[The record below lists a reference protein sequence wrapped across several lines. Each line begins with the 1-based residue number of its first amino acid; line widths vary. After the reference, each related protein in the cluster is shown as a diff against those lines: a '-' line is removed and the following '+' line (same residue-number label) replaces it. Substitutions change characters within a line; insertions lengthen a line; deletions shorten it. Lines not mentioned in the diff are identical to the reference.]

1 MTMNARFR
9 ITVRTSLILVA
20 GCALIALFG
29 RAILDA
35 KTSARRA
42 QCTNN
47 LKQIGLAL
55 HNYHSANDC
64 FPPAYIADASGK
76 PIHSW
81 RLLIMPFIESSPT
94 YNAYNFNEPW
104 NGPGN
109 TTVTNMSLNFY
120 LCPNHRDPPSR
131 FASYVALVGPGTAFP
146 GAGTSKISD
155 VRDGPSNTIM
165 VVEIT
170 DSDIGWTEPRDLDA
184 TQAAM
189 TINGAKHPGI
199 SSMDGPGANI
209 LFMDGHVSWIMEN
222 VPAKDLKAWLT
233 IAGGEPPTG
242 VRP

>member
-1 MTMNARFR
+1 MTMNARLR
-9 ITVRTSLILVA
+9 ITVRSTLIIVA
-20 GCALIALFG
+20 GCALVALVVRG
-29 RAILDA
+29 ILDA
-35 KTSARRA
+35 RTSARRA
-42 QCTNN
+42 QCANN

-55 HNYHSANDC
+55 HNYHAVFDC

-76 PIHSW
+76 PMHSW
-81 RLLIMPFIESSPT
+81 RLLILPFMESTPT
-94 YNAYNFNEPW
+94 YNAYNFDEPW

-109 TTVTNMSLNFY
+109 TTIANMPHYVFT
-120 LCPNHRDPPSR
+120 CPNDHDQPSR
-131 FASYVALVGPGTAFP
+131 FTSYVALVGPGTAFP
-146 GAGTSKISD
+146 GASTSKISD
-155 VRDGPSNTIM
+155 VRDGISSTIM
-165 VVEIT
+165 VVQIAG
-170 DSDIGWTEPRDLDA
+170 SDIGWTEPRDLDA
-184 TQAAM
+184 TKVAM